1 MSTQDWALPEETSN
15 PERDESSHALFEG
28 DEGTLPA
35 EARRVLTLLVR
46 DVCVCAL
53 EAPQDYETIRLY
65 RRELAREL
73 NNLGL
78 TLTVSSR
85 YEVAFAQQ
93 VQADDS
99 GALMLKRAQPLSRDA
114 TILLVS
120 IRARQHN
127 DEANGEELWFV
138 SREDLVELLASGP
151 YANDRD
157 GARLERSL
165 KTALKQLCEA
175 GYLKDMPA
183 APGRYRVMPLLPAV
197 FTLER
202 ARELLESLTSATN
215 QSKERP

>member
-1 MSTQDWALPEETSN
+1 MSTQDWALPEETSD

-127 DEANGEELWFV
+127 GL
-138 SREDLVELLASGP
+138 
-151 YANDRD
+151 
-157 GARLERSL
+157 
-165 KTALKQLCEA
+165 
-175 GYLKDMPA
+175 
-183 APGRYRVMPLLPAV
+183 
-197 FTLER
+197 
-202 ARELLESLTSATN
+202 
-215 QSKERP
+215 

>member
-1 MSTQDWALPEETSN
+1 MSTQDWTMPEESGEA
-15 PERDESSHALFEG
+15 ERDNSTHALFEG
-28 DEGTLPA
+28 DEGSLPA

-53 EAPQDYETIRLY
+53 EAPADYETIRLY
-65 RRELAREL
+65 RRELTREL

-78 TLTVSSR
+78 TLTISSR

-93 VQADDS
+93 AQGDDI
-99 GALMLKRAQPLSRDA
+99 GALMLKKTQPLNRDA

-127 DEANGEELWFV
+127 DEANGEDLWFV

-151 YANDRD
+151 YAGDRD
-157 GARLERSL
+157 GARLERGLNS
-165 KTALKQLCEA
+165 ALKQLMEA
-175 GYLKDMPA
+175 GYLKDAPA

-202 ARELLESLTSATN
+202 ASDLLASLCPATN
-215 QSKERP
+215 QSEDNS